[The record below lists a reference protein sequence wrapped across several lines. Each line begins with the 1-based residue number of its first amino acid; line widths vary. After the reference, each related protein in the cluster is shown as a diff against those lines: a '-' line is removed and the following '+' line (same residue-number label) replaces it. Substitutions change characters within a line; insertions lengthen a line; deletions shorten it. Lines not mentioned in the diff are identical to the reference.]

1 MRDASFR
8 QIHADACVSKLLGI
22 RSRRGQKALHCG
34 GPVTKAR
41 LACVVWYVERK
52 GERGGGG
59 EVGTA
64 EAMKAAALSMYDKD
78 DVVEWGCSY
87 VLTVV

>member
-1 MRDASFR
+1 M
-8 QIHADACVSKLLGI
+8 KG
-22 RSRRGQKALHCG
+22 RGK
-34 GPVTKAR
+34 
-41 LACVVWYVERK
+41 
-52 GERGGGG
+52 GGG